1 LLGCSFLSNV
11 ERRFGEPHEF
21 AAFAAS
27 MSALVAL
34 VVATTTPFVSFAI
47 AKRQIRATVVST
59 NRQAWINALR
69 DDLAEFLELAIAHFY
84 LREGTLSGEEGFKY
98 GYEQRTRLR
107 RLENRIRL
115 RLNPDEAPN
124 QELLS
129 LLGHVRNLSVVKN
142 RDAGQDFEQAMEL
155 AIVKAQGILRAE
167 WLRVKSGR

>member
-1 LLGCSFLSNV
+1 LVGFFSQMWSAVSASPTTL
-11 ERRFGEPHEF
+11 

-69 DDLAEFLELAIAHFY
+69 DDLAEMLELAIAHFY
-84 LREGTLSGEEGFKY
+84 LRDGTLSGEEGFKY

-115 RLNPDEAPN
+115 RLNADESPN

-129 LLGHVRNLSVVKN
+129 LLRQVRRLSVAKN
-142 RDAGQDFEQAMEL
+142 PDAEQAFEQAMEL
-155 AIVKAQGILRAE
+155 AIVKAQEILRAE
-167 WLRVKSGR
+167 WLRVKTGR

>member
-1 LLGCSFLSNV
+1 MWSGVSASPTTL
-11 ERRFGEPHEF
+11 
-21 AAFAAS
+21 AAFAAA

-34 VVATTTPFVSFAI
+34 VVAATTPFVSFAI

-69 DDLAEFLELAIAHFY
+69 DDPAEILELAIAHFY

-129 LLGHVRNLSVVKN
+129 LLRQVRVFRSPRISSRLWN
-142 RDAGQDFEQAMEL
+142 GQ
-155 AIVKAQGILRAE
+155 
-167 WLRVKSGR
+167 S

>member
-1 LLGCSFLSNV
+1 LTAFFYQMWSAVSASPAIL
-11 ERRFGEPHEF
+11 

-34 VVATTTPFVSFAI
+34 VVALTTPFVSFAI

-69 DDLAEFLELAIAHFY
+69 DDLLEVLELAIAHFY

-98 GYEQRTRLR
+98 GYEQRTRIR

-115 RLNPDEAPN
+115 RLNPDEVQN
-124 QELLS
+124 QQLLS
-129 LLGHVRNLSVVKN
+129 LLRNVRRLSVDKN
-142 RDAGQDFEQAMEL
+142 PNDGQDFEQAMEL
-155 AIVKAQGILRAE
+155 AIVKAQEILRSE
-167 WLRVKSGR
+167 WWRVKTGR